1 MVEIELDAFSGRP
14 NPRWPLDDAQAAE
27 LLALL
32 ADLPAAAPRPHADLG
47 YRGFLVHRGGA
58 LAPIRVGAGTVEI
71 DGASHADRRA
81 AEAWLLRNARAL
93 GWAAVVEGVVPP

>member
-1 MVEIELDAFSGRP
+1 MVQIELDAFSGRP
-14 NPRWPLDDAQAAE
+14 NPRWALDDAQAAE

-32 ADLPAAAPRPHADLG
+32 ADLPAATPRPRAALG

-71 DGASHADRRA
+71 DGTSHADRHG
-81 AEAWLLRNARAL
+81 AEAWLLRNARAR
-93 GWAAVVEGVVPP
+93 GWAAAVEGVVPP